1 MRWQIILGVLL
12 FLTKFALCESLY
24 KVYSSNNGK
33 CRIVVKGAV
42 TEKNSFNSCEFSE
55 VGTKF
60 TQTQYEW
67 KQCIRQCCLYLS
79 PHIIPNNDQYL

>member
-1 MRWQIILGVLL
+1 MRWQITLGVLL

-42 TEKNSFNSCEFSE
+42 TEKNSFNSCEF
-55 VGTKF
+55 
-60 TQTQYEW
+60 
-67 KQCIRQCCLYLS
+67 
-79 PHIIPNNDQYL
+79 